1 MGFIRRVRSAR
12 CRMIYVEQRQKI
24 LNECFEMFFEQM
36 KTVKLIT
43 DDMNVYLIS
52 TLN

>member
-1 MGFIRRVRSAR
+1 
-12 CRMIYVEQRQKI
+12 MIYAGQRQKI
-24 LNECFEMFFEQM
+24 VDECFEMFFEQM

-43 DDMNVYLIS
+43 SDMNVYLIS